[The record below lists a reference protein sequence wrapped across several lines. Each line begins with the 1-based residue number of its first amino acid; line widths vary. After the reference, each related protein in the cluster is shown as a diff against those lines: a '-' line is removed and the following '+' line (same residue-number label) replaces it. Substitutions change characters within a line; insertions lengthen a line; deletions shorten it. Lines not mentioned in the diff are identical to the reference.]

1 MGYGRRLLNRACS
14 CQQCIDS
21 SQASI
26 RVITNPTITLIK
38 QVRFFAA
45 MAASKRLHRMW
56 LLLKITFG
64 VLPIVAGLDKFFN
77 ILAQWDAYLSP
88 LVAELLPFSAAAFLA
103 VAGVAEIIA
112 GVIVLSKFT
121 KIGAYIVAAWLALI
135 SLNLVLLGAYDIA
148 VRDLVLAVGAFS
160 LGQLTDEAKA

>member
-1 MGYGRRLLNRACS
+1 
-14 CQQCIDS
+14 
-21 SQASI
+21 
-26 RVITNPTITLIK
+26 
-38 QVRFFAA
+38 
-45 MAASKRLHRMW
+45 MAARKRLHRTW

-77 ILAQWDAYLSP
+77 ILAQWDGYLSP
-88 LVAELLPFSAAAFLA
+88 LVAELLPFSAPAFLA
-103 VAGVAEIIA
+103 VVGVVEIIA
-112 GVIVLSKFT
+112 GVIVLSRFT
-121 KIGAYIVAAWLALI
+121 KIGAYIVTAWLALI